1 MRLYRSILFI
11 PGNRERMLAKGPTT
25 GADALLLDLEDAVPA
40 AAKDEARAIVR
51 DHVPRMGGVPVL
63 VRVNAAS
70 TGLTRA
76 DLEAVVV
83 PGLAGVFLPKVGSP
97 AEVREVAGWLDELEG
112 SAGLEQGSLDLV
124 CMLETAS
131 GVRLGYEI
139 ATASPRVG
147 SLCYSGGQNG
157 DLQTDLGCDWSLE
170 GTEMLYAR
178 SKIVL
183 DARAAG
189 IEYPIEGVY
198 VEVRNL
204 DGLIADTM
212 LSKRLGYKGRA
223 IIHPS
228 HVEPVNRIYTPAQ
241 AEVDYYRGLLETF
254 DAALADG
261 RGSVTYEG
269 KMIDYAMAERARR
282 VLAVFESLPPGG
294 AQPS

>member
-97 AEVREVAGWLDELEG
+97 AEVREVVGWLDELEG

-198 VEVRNL
+198 VEIQNL

-212 LSKRLGYKGRA
+212 LSKRLGYKGRT

-241 AEVDYYRGLLETF
+241 VEVDYYRGLLETF
-254 DAALADG
+254 EAALADG

-269 KMIDYAMAERARR
+269 MMIDYAMAERARR
-282 VLAVFESLPPGG
+282 VLAVVDSLPAGRE
-294 AQPS
+294 QPS